1 MSFFQSDIIT
11 VHYVVDGN
19 FTAQHMNTKR
29 PEGDIALSDGQG
41 YMVENGPYQ
50 NHIASTPEN
59 REVSPLDITENV
71 L

>member
-29 PEGDIALSDGQG
+29 PEGDIALSDGWGYG
-41 YMVENGPYQ
+41 YMIEKWSISESY
-50 NHIASTPEN
+50 S
-59 REVSPLDITENV
+59 
-71 L
+71 